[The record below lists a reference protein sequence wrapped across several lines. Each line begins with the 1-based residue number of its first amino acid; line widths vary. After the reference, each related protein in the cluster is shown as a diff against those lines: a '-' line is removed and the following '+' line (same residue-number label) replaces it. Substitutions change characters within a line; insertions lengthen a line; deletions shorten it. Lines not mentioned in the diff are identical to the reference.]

1 MFDTFVIHDWQET
14 RDTLFRNFDPPIANS
29 LEKYL
34 MVAFALVRIRDG
46 KVGHSP
52 VEFVTAAKVTA
63 DFCGLTGTGVGASE
77 GPAAQFG
84 VLHHRAPVE
93 HLDEDLEI
101 PIVVINVLII
111 FL

>member
-1 MFDTFVIHDWQET
+1 
-14 RDTLFRNFDPPIANS
+14 
-29 LEKYL
+29 
-34 MVAFALVRIRDG
+34 MVAFALVGIRDG
-46 KVGHSP
+46 KVGRGL
-52 VEFVTAAKVTA
+52 VKFVTAAKVTA
-63 DFCGLTGTGVGASE
+63 DLCGLAGAGVGASE